1 MRMLVMAAVVTA
13 VLTMPTQAQ
22 LGQAPGQG
30 APWASL
36 PKWDNSAPQDEAPA
50 NASPKADD
58 KAYKSTLD
66 RIPPKQAHDPWANV
80 REKPQSNNSR

>member
-1 MRMLVMAAVVTA
+1 MRMLVMAAVATA

-22 LGQAPGQG
+22 VAPGQAP
-30 APWASL
+30 PWASL

-66 RIPPKQAHDPWANV
+66 RIPPKQANDPWANV

>member
-1 MRMLVMAAVVTA
+1 MRMLVMAAVATA

-22 LGQAPGQG
+22 VAPGQAP
-30 APWASL
+30 PWASL
-36 PKWDNSAPQDEAPA
+36 PKMDTSPPEDEHPA
-50 NASPKADD
+50 TNKADE
-58 KAYKSTLD
+58 KAYKSALD